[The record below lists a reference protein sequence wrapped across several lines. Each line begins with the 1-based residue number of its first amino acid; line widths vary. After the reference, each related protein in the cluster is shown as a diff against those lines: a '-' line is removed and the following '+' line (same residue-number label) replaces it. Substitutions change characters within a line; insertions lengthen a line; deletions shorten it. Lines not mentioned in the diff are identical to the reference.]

1 MPREISSTLLHLF
14 FRNNREVS
22 LEEKIKNAYYS
33 KDKLPYHAHDL
44 FVSAWITAIITILL
58 TPSLGKRSDLHNTL
72 RVDTPKEVG
81 VYDYTT
87 STDTSLPSPRLVSL
101 QHYNDFISFK
111 EKMGYR
117 ESRNNYFIT
126 NPYGH
131 IGKYQFGKS
140 ALKFFG
146 VSRSDFLNNPSLQ
159 ENVFYTSLAHNK
171 WKLQHEINTFAG
183 KNFAG
188 VYVTESG
195 ILAAAHLL
203 GANSVKSF
211 FKSKG
216 KNVLADANGTTITNY
231 HEELSELRP
240 ILCES

>member
-1 MPREISSTLLHLF
+1 MHITQKTNYLTM
-14 FRNNREVS
+14 
-22 LEEKIKNAYYS
+22 
-33 KDKLPYHAHDL
+33 AHDL
-44 FVSAWITAIITILL
+44 FISAWITAIITILL

-81 VYDYTT
+81 VYGYTT

-171 WKLQHEINTFAG
+171 WKLQYEINTFAG
-183 KNFAG
+183 KHFAG

-231 HEELSELRP
+231 MKSFQNFDLSCVKASKYDGSK
-240 ILCES
+240 ING